1 MSLTFKLPSRME
13 IGTIF
18 RSGDMVY
25 AVIETSYDDGTISN
39 RPKGWRHLVRAATED
54 EKTLSDVLQT

>member
-1 MSLTFKLPSRME
+1 ME

-25 AVIETSYDDGTISN
+25 VVIKVEYDDGTILN
-39 RPKGWRHLVRAATED
+39 RPKGWRHLVRAATAD